1 MDPNQRAAMSQ
12 ALGASPPMQMPPP
25 GAGAP
30 PGGAPGGA
38 PSPDAPMPPEQ
49 AQQFLSS
56 LGISPENLP
65 MVIQAIDAVM
75 AAQGGGGA
83 GAPPPA
89 GAPPA

>member
-1 MDPNQRAAMSQ
+1 
-12 ALGASPPMQMPPP
+12 
-25 GAGAP
+25 
-30 PGGAPGGA
+30 
-38 PSPDAPMPPEQ
+38 MPPEQ